1 MKTTVITI
9 AGAASLVLSGLLA
22 SSCSYSEPTRGT
34 HRMGP
39 PGKDREMND
48 SAHQRTFSP
57 SGAEGTHRMGPPGK
71 DRQMNDSEHNR

>member
-1 MKTTVITI
+1 
-9 AGAASLVLSGLLA
+9 
-22 SSCSYSEPTRGT
+22 
-34 HRMGP
+34 MGP